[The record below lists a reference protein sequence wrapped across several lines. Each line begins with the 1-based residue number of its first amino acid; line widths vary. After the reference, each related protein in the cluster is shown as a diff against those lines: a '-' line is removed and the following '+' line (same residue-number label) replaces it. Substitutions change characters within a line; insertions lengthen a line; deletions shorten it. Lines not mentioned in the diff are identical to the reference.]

1 MHNRYLVIFLNF
13 LLITNLAAAE
23 EQNDQIYIKQ
33 FQEAFERVKKDY
45 VHVPDRQKMVD
56 GAINGMLSSLDPHSS
71 YFVDEDLEDFI
82 SHTKGQFG
90 GIGVEVIFENGAV
103 KIISPIDD
111 LPAYKAGME
120 AGDYIVG
127 VNDELVSNLGYNKAV
142 KEMRGDPGTKVKLL
156 VIRETENK
164 PREVEL
170 TREIVTIKP
179 VKAILE
185 DNDIAYIRIATFNEH
200 TMSELDKG
208 FKKLQSETKSKAGIK
223 GIILD
228 LRNNPGGL
236 LDQAVAVSEF
246 FIDSGVIV
254 TTKGRNSSNNSILQ
268 VTKSQPKAP
277 KVPIVALINGGSASA
292 AEIVAGALQDHK
304 RAIIVGSKSFGK
316 GSVQTF
322 LPTRFRG
329 DGAIKLTTAKYYTP
343 SGRSIQADGINPDI
357 IIEQAKVEY
366 FDKKKEEKR
375 FSEASLKNYL
385 KNENLLE
392 KEKTKQKDN
401 KEDNKLN
408 EGEKKQLKDSKE
420 NNKKSSS
427 KPNVIEES
435 NSDKKEDKKN
445 DSEES
450 KFSELYLKDYQYA
463 RAYDLIRGLIIAK
476 NQSAD

>member
-1 MHNRYLVIFLNF
+1 MRNCY
-13 LLITNLAAAE
+13 LITFLSILFVTNLTSAD
-23 EQNDQIYIKQ
+23 EQNDQVYLKQ

-45 VHVPDRQKMVD
+45 VQAPDRQKMVD
-56 GAINGMLSSLDPHSS
+56 GAINGMLSALDPHSS

-111 LPAYKAGME
+111 LPAYRAGME

-142 KEMRGDPGTKVKLL
+142 KEMRGAAGTKVKLL

-164 PREVEL
+164 PKEIEL

-179 VKAILE
+179 VKTILE
-185 DNDIAYIRIATFNEH
+185 DGDIAYVRIATFNEH
-200 TMSELDKG
+200 TMNELDKSI
-208 FKKLQSETKSKAGIK
+208 KKLQDETKNNAGIK

-246 FIDSGVIV
+246 FIDSGTIV

-268 VTKSQPKAP
+268 VTKTHPKAP

-322 LPTRFRG
+322 LPTRSRG
-329 DGAIKLTTAKYYTP
+329 DAAIKLTTAKYYTP

-366 FDKKKEEKR
+366 LDKKKEEKR

-385 KNENLLE
+385 KNETLLD
-392 KEKTKQKDN
+392 KEKNANEIKNQTNDN
-401 KEDNKLN
+401 K
-408 EGEKKQLKDSKE
+408 QLKE
-420 NNKKSSS
+420 NNKKSHADS
-427 KPNVIEES
+427 KKNKEEL
-435 NSDKKEDKKN
+435 NNNEDKKKN
-445 DSEES
+445 DNEEP
-450 KFSELYLKDYQYA
+450 KFSELYMKDYQYA

-476 NQSAD
+476 NQNSN